1 MWRAD
6 GGGGDGSGSFDG
18 ALSQVIN
25 GARKSPSSL
34 DEQFERLIL
43 KGISMD
49 ADSSQPC
56 TDIVAR
62 LGGAQ
67 ADQGPKQ
74 SRAVRPRGD

>member
-62 LGGAQ
+62 LSGLKPTKG
-67 ADQGPKQ
+67 Q
-74 SRAVRPRGD
+74 SKAEP